1 MNITSYNGLIDY
13 QIQEYT
19 LQINLIKNLLEV
31 KGFWRSYA
39 RSDLQN
45 LTRFPYVSLLLN
57 LDNERGYLIQHRTEI
72 IKEWTDYYE
81 TVHDGLYAMMDYY
94 CELNNIRWKY
104 LWKEYFEHGF
114 FTTNIEKLWKKYYNH
129 RSSIEIDDLSKEK
142 KIKNSK

>member
-1 MNITSYNGLIDY
+1 MNITSYNDLIDY

-19 LQINLIKNLLEV
+19 LQINLIKKLLEN

-45 LTRFPYVSLLLN
+45 LTRFPSVSLLLN

-81 TVHDGLYAMMDYY
+81 TVHDGLYAMMNYY
-94 CELNNIRWKY
+94 CELNNCRSKYIR
-104 LWKEYFEHGF
+104 KEV
-114 FTTNIEKLWKKYYNH
+114 YNH
-129 RSSIEIDDLSKEK
+129 PFGIEIR
-142 KIKNSK
+142 